1 MLVGWWFGRGKP
13 GAQRWVD
20 GLCRRAG
27 ALEFIDCPGMGFV
40 LLGVGMERDRY
51 EVFEWNMARLKERRV
66 GGFVSFESVD
76 MRGGTG
82 GAMWGTMR
90 VVDLVACR
98 RGVVGGV

>member
-1 MLVGWWFGRGKP
+1 MSREWRWNRRGGDGVGARDE
-13 GAQRWVD
+13 RDRV
-20 GLCRRAG
+20 
-27 ALEFIDCPGMGFV
+27 GMGFV

>member
-13 GAQRWVD
+13 GAQRW
-20 GLCRRAG
+20 
-27 ALEFIDCPGMGFV
+27 
-40 LLGVGMERDRY
+40 VGMERDRY